1 MRANNSWKWKTA
13 AVSLLLLALAV
24 WPAGSGAQSGT
35 TYSGQASAVQATVLG
50 VPTGLADT
58 GTLYESGDAR
68 EASSLNG
75 GISDLLSS
83 EALHAAAVG
92 QGDRSVSEASLA
104 GMALTVA
111 GNTISADFVMAR
123 AAAVCGA
130 APTGTAEVADL
141 TLNGVPIS
149 VTGAPNQTVSFPGG
163 TLVLNEQ
170 YVTADG
176 IAVNALHVVVSGL
189 LGPTAD
195 VVVSSATAAITCGS

>member
-35 TYSGQASAVQATVLG
+35 TYSGQASAVQATALG

-92 QGDRSVSEASLA
+92 QGASLA

-195 VVVSSATAAITCGS
+195 VVVSSATAGITCGS